1 MRADIQMTE
10 SAQDYLSQVAS
21 NEGNTELRIGV
32 SHPGTSLSQAF
43 ITFNK
48 EQDCDDEVHQYAG
61 FNLRYSRSLALFI
74 NGMAI
79 NYRKNRMGGNL
90 HLKAPNIKVM
100 PELPEDADLSLKVSA
115 VLEAH
120 VNPALAEH
128 QGGVA
133 VDRIEDNR
141 VYLKFGGN
149 CLGCGNAERTL
160 VDFVEKTLKEHLP
173 EIEAVSD
180 VTRH

>member
-48 EQDCDDEVHQYAG
+48 EQDSDDEVHQYAG

-100 PELPEDADLSLKVSA
+100 PELPEDAEERRDA
-115 VLEAH
+115 DAAGRRQREQT
-120 VNPALAEH
+120 PTGRGALMAQIRRH
-128 QGGVA
+128 PIRPNA
-133 VDRIEDNR
+133 
-141 VYLKFGGN
+141 
-149 CLGCGNAERTL
+149 GNA
-160 VDFVEKTLKEHLP
+160 
-173 EIEAVSD
+173 SSSQ
-180 VTRH
+180 

>member
-1 MRADIQMTE
+1 MRADIQLTDT
-10 SAQDYLSQVAS
+10 AQDYLSQVAT
-21 NEGNTELRIGV
+21 NEGNPDLRIGV

-48 EQDCDDEVHQYAG
+48 ETTDDDEIHQYG
-61 FNLRYSRSLALFI
+61 DFNLRYSRSLALFI
-74 NGMAI
+74 DGLAI
-79 NYRKNRMGGNL
+79 NYRTNRMGGNL
-90 HLKAPNIKVM
+90 HLKAPNIKTM
-100 PELPEDADLSLKVSA
+100 PDLPADADLSLKVSA
-115 VLEAH
+115 ILEGH

-133 VDRIEDNR
+133 VDRIEGES

-173 EIEAVSD
+173 EIETVSD